1 MKLSAATADIQGWDA
16 IADHRTGTAGDR
28 RTAVW
33 LAEQAAGAA
42 AQLQAFPLR
51 RRVPRQCALT
61 VADRR
66 IPGEPLFDGGHT
78 NADGADGADEIVAPL
93 ARLASGS
100 GASLGHGSLGDGRS
114 EAIGLGAIGAA
125 AGVAATRAVE
135 AARGAAG
142 VWPALVAVT
151 KMNAAVP
158 GLALQNA
165 ERFDA
170 PFGPPVLQVASVYEP
185 WLLAAAARRSPARL
199 VVDVR
204 TEDAEGWN
212 VAASVPGAARE
223 LAPLVVVTPKSS
235 WWTSTAER
243 GGGIAAWLALLR
255 HFRQRPPAR
264 TVWFVATSGHELGHL
279 GLAHWL
285 ASNGGLA
292 QSAHAWL
299 HLGANFAARGSRAR
313 LQAADADLAALAR
326 SALAQA
332 GVPGADELTAG
343 GRPAG
348 EARNIHDL
356 GGRYVS
362 LLGSNAWFHHPAD
375 RWPDTVDVARTER
388 FIAALTAIASRLASR
403 D

>member
-1 MKLSAATADIQGWDA
+1 MKLQAATVDIQGWDS
-16 IADHRTGTAGDR
+16 IADHRTGAPGDR

-33 LAEQAAGAA
+33 LAERIAGAA
-42 AQLQAFPLR
+42 VQLQAFPLR
-51 RRVPRQCALT
+51 RWAPRQCALT
-61 VADRR
+61 VADRS
-66 IPGEPLFDGGHT
+66 IAGEPLFDGGHT
-78 NADGADGADEIVAPL
+78 GADGLVAPL
-93 ARLASGS
+93 ARLPRGS
-100 GASLGHGSLGDGRS
+100 GASPGDTTSR
-114 EAIGLGAIGAA
+114 AIGLGAIGNAAGAA
-125 AGVAATRAVE
+125 ANRAVE
-135 AARGAAG
+135 GARAAG
-142 VWPALVAVT
+142 GWPALVAVT
-151 KMNAAVP
+151 KMNAETP

-165 ERFDA
+165 DRFAA
-170 PFGPPVLQVASVYEP
+170 PFGPPVLQVASEHEP
-185 WLLAAAARRSPARL
+185 WLLAATERRSPARL

-204 TEDAEGWN
+204 TEAAEGWN
-212 VAASVPGAARE
+212 VVASVSGTAPD

-243 GGGIAAWLALLR
+243 GGGIAAWLALWR
-255 HFRQRPPAR
+255 HFRQRPPPR

-292 QSAHAWL
+292 EQAHAWL

-313 LQAADADLAALAR
+313 LQAADAELAALAR

-332 GVPGADELTAG
+332 GVPAADELPAG
-343 GRPAG
+343 ERPAG

-362 LLGSNAWFHHPAD
+362 LLGSNAWFHHPED
-375 RWPDTVDVARTER
+375 RWPHTVDVARTER
-388 FIAALTAIASRLASR
+388 FIAALAAIAGRLASG

>member
-1 MKLSAATADIQGWDA
+1 MKLQAATADIQGWDA
-16 IADHRTGTAGDR
+16 IADHRTGAAGDR

-33 LAEQAAGAA
+33 LAERVAGAA
-42 AQLQAFPLR
+42 VQLQAFPLR

-66 IPGEPLFDGGHT
+66 IAGEPLFDGGHT
-78 NADGADGADEIVAPL
+78 DADGVVAPL
-93 ARLASGS
+93 ARLPSGS
-100 GASLGHGSLGDGRS
+100 GAPLRDGTS
-114 EAIGLGAIGAA
+114 EAIGLGAVGNA
-125 AGVAATRAVE
+125 AGAAATRAVE
-135 AARGAAG
+135 RARAAG

-151 KMNAAVP
+151 KMNAEVP

-170 PFGPPVLQVASVYEP
+170 PFGPPVLQVASEHEP
-185 WLLAAAARRSPARL
+185 WLLAAAERRAPAHL
-199 VVDVR
+199 VVEFR

-212 VAASVPGAARE
+212 VAASVPGTAPD

-313 LQAADADLAALAR
+313 LQAADAELAALAR
-326 SALAQA
+326 SALARA
-332 GVPGADELTAG
+332 GVPGADEPPAG
-343 GRPAG
+343 ERPAG
-348 EARNIHDL
+348 EARNIHDR

-375 RWPDTVDVARTER
+375 RWPDTVDLARTER